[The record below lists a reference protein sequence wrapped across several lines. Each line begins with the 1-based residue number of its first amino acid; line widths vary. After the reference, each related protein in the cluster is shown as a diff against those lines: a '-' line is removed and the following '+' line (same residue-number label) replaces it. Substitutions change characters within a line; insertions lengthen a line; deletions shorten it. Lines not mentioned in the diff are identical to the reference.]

1 MDSDGRAER
10 IEALTREMTEVFSV
24 TETRG
29 ETEMGERLYRKLAQ
43 IPYFQRHPEY
53 LLRLPVENDPLER
66 ISILALVRGGKGNSS
81 RTVVTLGHYDTVGIS
96 DYGALAQYANQPD
109 VLAEKLKK
117 LDLPP
122 KVREDLESGDYLFGR
137 GVFDMK
143 VGDAILIQLLEEQP
157 ERFRERVVIRNT
169 DLFMAPST
177 NTMSYPWL
185 FSYFLYR

>member
-66 ISILALVRGGKGNSS
+66 TAFLPWS
-81 RTVVTLGHYDTVGIS
+81 
-96 DYGALAQYANQPD
+96 GAG
-109 VLAEKLKK
+109 
-117 LDLPP
+117 
-122 KVREDLESGDYLFGR
+122 RETAAG
-137 GVFDMK
+137 
-143 VGDAILIQLLEEQP
+143 
-157 ERFRERVVIRNT
+157 
-169 DLFMAPST
+169 PS
-177 NTMSYPWL
+177 
-185 FSYFLYR
+185 